1 EIYRLMKRTF
11 WLLGPTLYG
20 FLIYLLVLIGLIIL
34 DVFGKSFLAYALLL
48 LFGPLFAWVT
58 ILAVVGVYME
68 RRYLRP
74 ARKAWQVLRPDAL
87 LEDRGVRILR
97 HPPDNEETRLARSCA
112 PALRGHVGPHPFR

>member
-1 EIYRLMKRTF
+1 MQRTF

-20 FLIYLLVLIGLIIL
+20 FLIYLLVLIGLMIL

-74 ARKAWQVLRPDAL
+74 ARKAWQVLRPPSPRWTPSRSVVPRL
-87 LEDRGVRILR
+87 PLR
-97 HPPDNEETRLARSCA
+97 PGPTGSAHLAGFRA
-112 PALRGHVGPHPFR
+112 PGGRARC